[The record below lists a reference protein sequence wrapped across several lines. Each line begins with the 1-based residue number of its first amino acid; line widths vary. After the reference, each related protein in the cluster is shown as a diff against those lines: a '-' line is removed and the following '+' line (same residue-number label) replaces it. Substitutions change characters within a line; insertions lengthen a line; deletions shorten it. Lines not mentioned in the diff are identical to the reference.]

1 MQETECASGGNFSS
15 KLIQKNQS
23 SNIYMSPAADAAAE
37 AESRGTVGAALRT
50 LPRLSASEAV
60 QNFYEIGADRQHGKG
75 QYRHVSHADFH
86 KSQEMGN
93 KKREITSEVGNAV
106 DDSQRLLTSSHQDP
120 SM

>member
-1 MQETECASGGNFSS
+1 MQETECASGGHFSS

-23 SNIYMSPAADAAAE
+23 SNIYMSPAAAAE

-75 QYRHVSHADFH
+75 
-86 KSQEMGN
+86 
-93 KKREITSEVGNAV
+93 
-106 DDSQRLLTSSHQDP
+106 
-120 SM
+120 